1 MKLLVNPGQPLGGS
15 ASELQQEAADRLLAM
30 STNPPSS
37 PWGWSLPLEDA
48 PPSQRGRAVPGPL
61 DPALVPAAFPTQ
73 SALES
78 SLHSSTAPQTPTG
91 QRRGRETR
99 SLESAP
105 LAGARRT
112 ETGRADPMNPQWCGP
127 CLSRGIRTKVAVQ
140 AMQTPLE
147 SPHAELLP
155 QNRAGGCTC

>member
-1 MKLLVNPGQPLGGS
+1 MKLLVKLGQPLGGS

-112 ETGRADPMNPQWCGP
+112 EAGRTDSMNPQWCGLGPQGALSLPRHQDQGCCTGHADTSGISP
-127 CLSRGIRTKVAVQ
+127 C
-140 AMQTPLE
+140 
-147 SPHAELLP
+147 
-155 QNRAGGCTC
+155 